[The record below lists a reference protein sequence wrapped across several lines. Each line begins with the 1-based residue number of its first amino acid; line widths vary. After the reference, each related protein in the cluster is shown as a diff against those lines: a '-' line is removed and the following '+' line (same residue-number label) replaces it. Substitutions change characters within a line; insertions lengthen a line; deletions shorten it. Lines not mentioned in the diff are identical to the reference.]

1 MKKRTRTEFG
11 RLGFM
16 TNGIASEPSL
26 SSEILVEPP
35 GQRFALSRH
44 TFHSFKIHTATYTVP
59 DLLMSEAGGG
69 KVTTLKELKIKCL
82 RGTLLSL
89 WNSPDNPFEAE
100 IISLP

>member
-1 MKKRTRTEFG
+1 MG
-11 RLGFM
+11 LHL
-16 TNGIASEPSL
+16 SPSL
-26 SSEILVEPP
+26 SNEIIVEPS
-35 GQRFALSRH
+35 GQRFAPSRH

-89 WNSPDNPFEAE
+89 WNSLDNPFEAE
-100 IISLP
+100 MISLP